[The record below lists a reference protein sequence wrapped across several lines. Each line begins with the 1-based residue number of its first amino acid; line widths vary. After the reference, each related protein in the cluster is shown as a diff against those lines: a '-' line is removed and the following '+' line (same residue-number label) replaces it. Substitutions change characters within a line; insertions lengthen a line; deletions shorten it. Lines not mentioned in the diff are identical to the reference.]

1 MICVGKVCSIDPE
14 HCTVRVIFEDRN
26 LVSYDLPVLVRQ
38 TKINKDFYMPDIG
51 EHVVCVF
58 LDNGSEQGFVLG
70 AFYSKEDR
78 VSSVVNSEKRRIDFG
93 DGSWLEFDR
102 STGAYIVHITGD
114 FVIESEKH
122 GVIKASRLDLNP

>member
-70 AFYSKEDR
+70 AFYSKQDR
-78 VSSVVNSEKRRIDFG
+78 VSSLTNGDKRRTDFG
-93 DGSWLEFDR
+93 DGTWVEYDR
-102 STGAYIVHITGD
+102 NTGACTVHAKGAIL
-114 FVIESEKH
+114 IESESH
-122 GVIKASRLDLNP
+122 VMIKAPRVDLNQ